1 MWRQSLRVT
10 SCLCFST
17 SKITLQQKPFHTQT
31 ICHCNVSR
39 HDSYYVLHPNPHKA
53 ISSRNT
59 NSEVNAAAEWTD
71 KQTLCHFWLG
81 ITSGVMEEDGASK
94 VWPSL
99 FIHTAW
105 RNSKLTHPGGQM
117 QRGCKTHHTHTHTH
131 TLFVCWLWIL
141 HIRVQSPSEGLVI
154 GRWMAVLFTAWTSH
168 SSQHCP
174 WPECVLEVHKFGLTV
189 LLERTMRTWP
199 FLSDLN
205 NYITLWQKLRGDEE
219 IFHLMILWYQ

>member
-1 MWRQSLRVT
+1 MWWQSLRVT

-31 ICHCNVSR
+31 ICNCNVSR

-117 QRGCKTHHTHTHTH
+117 QRGCKTHHTHTH
-131 TLFVCWLWIL
+131 LVCL
-141 HIRVQSPSEGLVI
+141 
-154 GRWMAVLFTAWTSH
+154 
-168 SSQHCP
+168 
-174 WPECVLEVHKFGLTV
+174 LTV
-189 LLERTMRTWP
+189 DIAYPCPVPQWRAGDWQMNGC
-199 FLSDLN
+199 SVYSMD
-205 NYITLWQKLRGDEE
+205 ITLKPALSLTRMCTWGA
-219 IFHLMILWYQ
+219 